1 MLQTPRQISIR
12 LQASP
17 HQPFPFRVSKARVA
31 MEIECLGNRISCW
44 ETVAQVE
51 RGGHWNSRSFMMP
64 LFPFLK
70 ESPTS
75 GKGTARSRKTLSLEF
90 LRESKDFPLHTCH
103 KDELVLALFIFPR
116 KWPSRK
122 ALRGVSNRPLCSAT
136 NITCIR

>member
-1 MLQTPRQISIR
+1 MSG
-12 LQASP
+12 
-17 HQPFPFRVSKARVA
+17 QPNFL
-31 MEIECLGNRISCW
+31 LGNSGTGR
-44 ETVAQVE
+44 A
-51 RGGHWNSRSFMMP
+51 RGALELKELYDGL

-75 GKGTARSRKTLSLEF
+75 GKGTARSRKTLFLEF

-122 ALRGVSNRPLCSAT
+122 AVRGVSNRPLCSAT
-136 NITCIR
+136 NITYTC